1 MKDDD
6 ECELYATPASQR
18 DQRPFQTLALS
29 MEDFRVCVYVLVVR
43 DGNALMPMG
52 DQARV
57 RFCDRVPDDR
67 CEKQAKLFA
76 VSF

>member
-1 MKDDD
+1 
-6 ECELYATPASQR
+6 
-18 DQRPFQTLALS
+18 
-29 MEDFRVCVYVLVVR
+29 MEDLRVCVYVLVVQ

-57 RFCDRVPDDR
+57 RFFDRVPDDR

-76 VSF
+76 VSI